1 MVLLQ
6 NMTYSLKP
14 LILWQLAAL
23 GTLKA
28 ISEMPRWLK
37 LSHKIGAGT
46 HVPDDF
52 FGINIAT
59 NDDPLCDDY
68 VIETLRNLGINNVRL
83 SYSFDS
89 VGASSERLLRRALD
103 EGFDVL
109 LNLLPPHADASLM
122 ATDTEAQTR
131 WENFVTETIAVYG
144 ARVSSIEI
152 GNTPNRGRWSGYGTQ
167 DYLLAWKIA
176 AKAAATSQQ
185 PLAGPN
191 VSDFEPIY
199 NVGLLRA
206 MKKLHSA
213 PAIHTD
219 NLFVER
225 VVQPEAY
232 DHRVASRFAT
242 RWLRLNLVKKA
253 RILADISRV
262 YGVKKTYC
270 THTGWTR
277 KRLSRWS
284 VEPDLKNAHYLMRF
298 LIIAAASGDL
308 DRVYWG
314 PLICERDGLI
324 ACGDKNYPKIDNVSY
339 HRRVRGNIDQ
349 FSPTAACDAMRFC
362 VGFLR
367 DATCIQ
373 AHNDADGLSHFVF
386 ASPDHGVW
394 HVVWCMD
401 RKLFSLG
408 DLYSD
413 DLLANARPYVPGGEQ
428 LQEMPLSITEQ
439 PLVLR
444 WEQEVAPPAIEDMQQ
459 MAQTALS
466 NVVHWPQI
474 QWDTHLLQDQD
485 WRGVFLLAKHAE
497 KTPTTA
503 LTTAPS
509 AAQLPNLLS
518 TLDEIKVLRD
528 KRNRLWNIRAPW
540 WSAGEQTVKLNRAR
554 GLKRI
559 SYRFLPSK
567 GKRHWNNATEMLR
580 LGINT
585 PQPLGFFEQ
594 TSSNADDSYYICQ
607 FINGAFSC
615 RDLFTAFASGQ
626 AQYAGIDKDSWLR
639 RIAIFIAHMHQLGI
653 THRDLSSGNL
663 MMTSEEDE
671 VTFYLIDIGRA
682 TFDKNRRGQA
692 HMRFKDLNRICYKLD
707 WPDRERLIEAYD
719 KNSTF
724 NLPKWWRLSL
734 ASFDW
739 KQNTKKF
746 IKGSKR
752 TGRLKAVAKDLP

>member
-1 MVLLQ
+1 
-6 NMTYSLKP
+6 MTYSLKP
-14 LILWQLAAL
+14 LILWQLVTL

-37 LSHKIGAGT
+37 LSHKIGAGA

-68 VIETLRNLGINNVRL
+68 VITTLKDLGINNVRL
-83 SYSFDS
+83 SYSFES
-89 VGASSERLLRRALD
+89 VGASSERLLRRVLD
-103 EGFDVL
+103 EDFDVL
-109 LNLLPPHADASLM
+109 LNLLPPHQDASLM
-122 ATDTEAQTR
+122 AIDAQAQAR
-131 WENFVTETIAVYG
+131 WEDFVAEAIKVYG
-144 ARVSSIEI
+144 SRVSSIEI
-152 GNTPNRGRWSGYGTQ
+152 GNTPNRGRWSGYGTA
-167 DYLLAWKIA
+167 DYLVAWKIA
-176 AKAAATSQQ
+176 AKVAATKQQ

-199 NVGLLRA
+199 NVGFLRA
-206 MKKLHSA
+206 MKQLHSV
-213 PAIHTD
+213 PAIHTN

-232 DHRVASRFAT
+232 DHRVASRYAA

-262 YGVKKTYC
+262 YGIKKTYC

-284 VEPDLKNAHYLMRF
+284 VEPDLKNSHYLIRF

-314 PLICERDGLI
+314 PLICQRDGLI

-339 HRRVRGNIDQ
+339 HRRVRGSIDQ
-349 FSPTAACDAMRFC
+349 FSPTAACDAMRFS
-362 VGFLR
+362 VDFLR
-367 DATCIQ
+367 DATCEQ
-373 AHNDADGLSHFVF
+373 AHNDVDGLSHFVF
-386 ASPDHGVW
+386 ASPHHGVW

-401 RKLFSLG
+401 SKLFTLS

-413 DLLANARPYVPGGEQ
+413 NLLANARPYASDGKQ
-428 LQEMPLSITEQ
+428 LQKTPLSITEQ

-444 WEQEVAPPAIEDMQQ
+444 WEQEVVPPTIEDMQK

-466 NVVHWPQI
+466 DVMHWPRE
-474 QWDTHLLQDQD
+474 QWDAHILQDQD
-485 WRGVFLLAKHAE
+485 WRGVFLLAKN
-497 KTPTTA
+497 TDG
-503 LTTAPS
+503 APS
-509 AAQLPNLLS
+509 PAQLPNLLT

-615 RDLFTAFASGQ
+615 RDLFTAFAAGQ
-626 AQYAGIDKDSWLR
+626 AQYAGVVKDSWLQ
-639 RIAIFIAHMHQLGI
+639 RIAIFVAHMHQLGI

-663 MMTSEEDE
+663 MMTCEDGD

-682 TFDKNRRGQA
+682 TIDKNRRGQA

-719 KNSTF
+719 NNTTF
-724 NLPKWWRLSL
+724 RLPKWWRLSL

-746 IKGSKR
+746 LKGSKR
-752 TGRLKAVAKDLP
+752 SGRLKAVAKDVT